1 LFWGARK
8 TNELCLIEKS
18 QRMKC
23 TEIEN
28 KIWDYIEET
37 LDIEAQTSVKR
48 HLDECSK
55 CASMEKA
62 LRSSLQIIEGS
73 RRTEADPFFF
83 SRLEAR
89 MENNEASRSISKAP
103 YAFRM
108 AIAAS
113 IAIVGIVGGSIFGSY
128 SAEQLNNNFARNS
141 ITEQTDE
148 LGFELADNSFDL
160 INDFK

>member
-1 LFWGARK
+1 
-8 TNELCLIEKS
+8 
-18 QRMKC
+18 MKC

-28 KIWDYIEET
+28 KIWDYIEEK
-37 LDIEAQTSVKR
+37 LDIENQNSIKK
-48 HLDECSK
+48 HLNECSK
-55 CASMEKA
+55 CANMEKA
-62 LRSSLQIIEGS
+62 LRSSLQMIEGS
-73 RRTEADPFFF
+73 KRTESDPFFF

-89 MENNEASRSISKAP
+89 MENEASINIAKTP

-128 SAEQLNNNFARNS
+128 SAEQLNNNFAENS
-141 ITEQTDE
+141 ITEQTDD

>member
-1 LFWGARK
+1 
-8 TNELCLIEKS
+8 
-18 QRMKC
+18 MKC

-28 KIWDYIEET
+28 KIWDYIEDK
-37 LDIEAQTSVKR
+37 LDTEDQASIKK
-48 HLDECSK
+48 HLSECSK
-55 CASMEKA
+55 CANMEKA
-62 LRSSLQIIEGS
+62 LRSSLQMIEGS
-73 RRTEADPFFF
+73 KRTEADPFFF

-89 MENNEASRSISKAP
+89 MENEASRNIAKTP

-128 SAEQLNNNFARNS
+128 SAEQLNNNFANIS
-141 ITEQTDE
+141 ITEQNDD

>member
-1 LFWGARK
+1 
-8 TNELCLIEKS
+8 
-18 QRMKC
+18 MKC

-28 KIWDYIEET
+28 KIWDYIEEK
-37 LDIEAQTSVKR
+37 LDIESQASIKK
-48 HLDECSK
+48 HLNECSK
-55 CASMEKA
+55 CANMEKA
-62 LRSSLQIIEGS
+62 LRSSLQMIEGS
-73 RRTEADPFFF
+73 KRTEADPFFF

-89 MENNEASRSISKAP
+89 MENEASRNIAKTP

-128 SAEQLNNNFARNS
+128 SAEQLNNNFANIS
-141 ITEQTDE
+141 ITEQNDD